1 MPVSEERLAIIME
14 ATGVGVSEMPV
25 SEGVQDDVPVS
36 EDKER
41 NPFSKEFNPFS
52 RRVKEE
58 VQEDVPVSEDNPFSK
73 EIGRVKEEKIERAV
87 KEVFEKIERSWFTLP
102 QAKKTNVSMLSAAQ
116 LTSEE
121 KSNRNVIALNQAMYT
136 QFSLLE
142 TAQVDLENVADQ
154 VYGCNSRPEGWLV
167 FL

>member
-1 MPVSEERLAIIME
+1 MPVSEERLAIME
-14 ATGVGVSEMPV
+14 ATGVGVSEDMPV

-73 EIGRVKEEKIERAV
+73 EIRRVKEEKIERAV
-87 KEVFEKIERSWFTLP
+87 KEVFEKIERSWFTLH
-102 QAKKTNVSMLSAAQ
+102 QATKTNVSMLRAAQ

-121 KSNRNVIALNQAMYT
+121 KSKRNVIALNQAMYT
-136 QFSLLE
+136 QFALLE
-142 TAQVDLENVADQ
+142 KAQVDLENVADQ
-154 VYGCNSRPEGWLV
+154 VYGYNSRPEGWLV